1 MAPAFV
7 EVIYIMHATLTTV
20 LTGPIDTSGAAFTAV
35 AANYPF
41 TVAAGAPGVQQV
53 TLSSSNTVYTAATKT
68 LVITVNGLV
77 HTLVFANAVGLFNI
91 TASLTC
97 PTMAMC
103 SGPTVTNNAANWAG
117 LGFGDGMWP
126 TNFYGWA

>member
-1 MAPAFV
+1 V
-7 EVIYIMHATLTTV
+7 EVIYIMHTTLTTV
-20 LTGPIDTSGAAFTAV
+20 LTGSIDTSAAAFTAV

-41 TVAAGAPGVQQV
+41 TVAAGAPGVSQATV
-53 TLSSSNTVYTAATKT
+53 APANIVYTAATKT
-68 LVITVNGLV
+68 LVITVNAFV

-97 PTMAMC
+97 PTIAMC
-103 SGPTVTNNAANWAG
+103 SGPAVANNAGNWAG